1 MGRQIIDVMFSLLR
15 YEICSGEPLSDGER
29 ELACAN
35 IDALYRLSKSHDTEH
50 LVADALSRQ
59 GLLSGDGEAVKRF
72 QKAQMLAL
80 LRYER
85 INYDYREICR
95 TLEDAGIEFL
105 PLKGAIIRE
114 LYPQPWMRTS
124 CDIDILVREES
135 LDAAIAVL
143 CEKLS
148 FKSDGKKKIHD
159 VSLFS
164 PGGVH
169 LELHFS
175 ILEHSEQLDGVLS
188 RVWDHTV
195 AIDGHACERR
205 MTNEFFM
212 FHHLAHMAYHFTAGG
227 CGVKPFV
234 DLAVMK
240 DRFVFD
246 AQKLKALL
254 EECGLV
260 SFYESVLA
268 LTDVWFFGADSTE
281 LTERMQEYIL
291 QGGVY
296 GTMENRVAVNQS
308 KKGGK
313 LRYMLGRIFVSTD
326 HLTYSYP
333 SLRGRKWLSP
343 IYQVRRWFEII
354 FCGRLKSSVHELRTS
369 GGISKDR
376 ETATKALLDDMGLK

>member
-124 CDIDILVREES
+124 CDIDILVHEES

-143 CEKLS
+143 CEKLA
-148 FKSDGKKKIHD
+148 FK
-159 VSLFS
+159 
-164 PGGVH
+164 
-169 LELHFS
+169 
-175 ILEHSEQLDGVLS
+175 
-188 RVWDHTV
+188 
-195 AIDGHACERR
+195 
-205 MTNEFFM
+205 
-212 FHHLAHMAYHFTAGG
+212 
-227 CGVKPFV
+227 
-234 DLAVMK
+234 
-240 DRFVFD
+240 
-246 AQKLKALL
+246 
-254 EECGLV
+254 
-260 SFYESVLA
+260 
-268 LTDVWFFGADSTE
+268 
-281 LTERMQEYIL
+281 
-291 QGGVY
+291 
-296 GTMENRVAVNQS
+296 
-308 KKGGK
+308 
-313 LRYMLGRIFVSTD
+313 
-326 HLTYSYP
+326 
-333 SLRGRKWLSP
+333 
-343 IYQVRRWFEII
+343 
-354 FCGRLKSSVHELRTS
+354 
-369 GGISKDR
+369 
-376 ETATKALLDDMGLK
+376 